1 MWAGTNEAIAPSF
14 AFGLPLGTQNGCLLP
29 QVSALCH
36 LSARGSGAVDIN
48 MAVVSQTKT
57 VSLM

>member
-36 LSARGSGAVDIN
+36 LSVQPPEIE
-48 MAVVSQTKT
+48 Q
-57 VSLM
+57 